1 MTISAQDLRRL
12 LDADDASALVLIE
25 GRTEVIDAE
34 QKDEDAYRGALE
46 VISRG
51 ELVTRIG
58 SAQPSDDELAAQ
70 ASTLDVS
77 VNELGG

>member
-12 LDADDASALVLIE
+12 LDADDTSALVLIE
-25 GRTEVIDAE
+25 GRTEVISAE
-34 QKDEDAYRGALE
+34 QKHEDAYRGALE

-51 ELVTRIG
+51 ELMERIG
-58 SAQPSDDELAAQ
+58 SAQPSEDQLAAQ